1 MFINFDHDP
10 AEHNPHFS
18 GVQRKQGMARNKLA
32 FRYVPGLCLGLMLA
46 GLATLGA
53 GGIAREASAPA
64 PARDAH
70 PSVTTLLNAAE
81 TVIGQTI
88 AYPERQPARVTA
100 VIVTMQPGETTG
112 WHQHDVPMFG
122 YILEGE
128 VTVDYGA
135 QGTRTFRQGDAV
147 MEAMD
152 WPHNGRNS
160 GAIPARILAVFM
172 GADGMPNTENVP
184 SPSETEPLNS
194 VPPASRH

>member
-1 MFINFDHDP
+1 MEFDGPNRKLRGELFINFGHDP

-70 PSVTTLLNAAE
+70 PSVTTLLNTAE

-122 YILEGE
+122 YIYWKAKLRSI
-128 VTVDYGA
+128 TA
-135 QGTRTFRQGDAV
+135 RRAR
-147 MEAMD
+147 
-152 WPHNGRNS
+152 GR
-160 GAIPARILAVFM
+160 
-172 GADGMPNTENVP
+172 
-184 SPSETEPLNS
+184 S
-194 VPPASRH
+194 VRATP